1 VPIGAAG
8 TAGTSGKLLGAGA
21 VVVLG
26 TIAAG
31 AVGRLAISMG
41 AVAGLAT

>member
-1 VPIGAAG
+1 M
-8 TAGTSGKLLGAGA
+8 LGAGA
-21 VVVLG
+21 VVVLGVVGVLDVLG